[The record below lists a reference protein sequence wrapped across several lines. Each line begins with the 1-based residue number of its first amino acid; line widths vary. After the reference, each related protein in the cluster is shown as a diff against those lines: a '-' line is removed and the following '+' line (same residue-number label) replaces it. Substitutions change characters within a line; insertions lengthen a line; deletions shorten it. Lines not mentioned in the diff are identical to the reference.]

1 MANNYYFINDSV
13 SAGSST
19 MLAIQNESA
28 TFGIGAT
35 SDISAGILSSTTL
48 KVGTGIT
55 ANSGVITA
63 VNGFISV
70 GNTTPIKIT
79 LSGNILSFTAVGIGS
94 TFFRLA

>member
-19 MLAIQNESA
+19 MLAIQTESA

-48 KVGTGIT
+48 KVGL
-55 ANSGVITA
+55 
-63 VNGFISV
+63 F
-70 GNTTPIKIT
+70 
-79 LSGNILSFTAVGIGS
+79 
-94 TFFRLA
+94 

>member
-1 MANNYYFINDSV
+1 MAKNYYFIDDSV

-35 SDISAGILSSTTL
+35 SEVSVTSLQ
-48 KVGTGIT
+48 VGTGIT

-63 VNGFISV
+63 VNGFISM

-79 LSGNILSFTAVGIGS
+79 LSGNVLSFTAVGIGS
-94 TFFRLA
+94 TFFTLA